1 MKKYLLICLIC
12 SLLFVGCS
20 KTASPISLP
29 KAGDIDN
36 VNVSFEGKKI
46 YHSDKSWINDVVSKM
61 GDAKPTR
68 KESVQD
74 VPKVDNYIKVDFKVK
89 KENFTVFAYEEKG
102 KYYIERPYQGIY
114 EIDDNLYQK
123 LQQK

>member
-1 MKKYLLICLIC
+1 MAECAKMILTIRF
-12 SLLFVGCS
+12 S
-20 KTASPISLP
+20 

>member
-12 SLLFVGCS
+12 SLLLVGCS
-20 KTASPISLP
+20 KTASPIRLP
-29 KAGDIDN
+29 DLNNISSIN
-36 VNVSFEGKKI
+36 ISFEENKI
-46 YHSDKSWINDVVSKM
+46 HHTNKTWINDVILEIKN
-61 GDAKPTR
+61 AKATR

-74 VPKVDNYIKVDFKVK
+74 EPKVEEYIKIDIKYSG
-89 KENFTVFAYEEKG
+89 NTSTLFAYENKK
-102 KYYIERPYQGIY
+102 KYYIEQPYQGIY

>member
-1 MKKYLLICLIC
+1 MKKFIDMFN
-12 SLLFVGCS
+12 LFFSYGRMCKDDFNNKVFKS
-20 KTASPISLP
+20 I
-29 KAGDIDN
+29 DIAV

-46 YHSDKSWINDVVSKM
+46 FHSDKLWINDVVSKM